1 MRQKGM
7 IMNKLQIFNNEEF
20 GQVRILTIN
29 NEPWFVGKD
38 VAIALGYKDTA
49 DALKKHVEYEDKLT
63 RHFADSGQK
72 RKMYII
78 NESGLYALIFGSK
91 LESAKRFKRW
101 VTSEVLP
108 AIRKTGGYQKPLSP
122 VERLNLIQEAT
133 LEVNEKVEKLKS
145 DFYGLKSDLDDFKE
159 NMPLLGVDMDALK
172 KAVNIRVVDVLGGVE
187 SNAYK
192 NRSVRV
198 KVYSDCWNELKRQ
211 FGCVKS
217 YKEMKR
223 NQMDQALAI
232 VKRYTLPFA
241 LAEMVADENAQISM
255 DMDKHPSHTL
265 EHQ

>member
-1 MRQKGM
+1 MNELM
-7 IMNKLQIFNNEEF
+7 IFKSEEF
-20 GQVRILTIN
+20 GSVRTVMIN
-29 NEPWFVGKD
+29 NEPYLVAKD
-38 VAIALGYKDTA
+38 VAMALGYSNPR
-49 DALKKHVEYEDKLT
+49 DAIRKHVDQDDKGV
-63 RHFADSGQK
+63 ADCDTLGGKQK
-72 RKMYII
+72 FTVI
-78 NESGLYALIFGSK
+78 NESGVYALIFGSK

-223 NQMDQALAI
+223 NQMDQAISI